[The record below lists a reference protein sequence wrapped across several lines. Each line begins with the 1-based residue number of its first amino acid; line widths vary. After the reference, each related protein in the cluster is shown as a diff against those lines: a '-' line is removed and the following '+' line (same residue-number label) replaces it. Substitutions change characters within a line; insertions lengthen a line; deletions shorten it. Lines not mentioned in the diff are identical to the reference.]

1 MVKLLSG
8 MVRLEGNIHL
18 PSYPDGGRPVR
29 PGPGPSRPA
38 VFLDRDGVIVE
49 EVGNVTHPDQLRVL
63 PGVPEAVA
71 RLQERYLVIVAT
83 NQAAVG
89 MGLIT
94 EDGLLEV
101 HREMAGRLYS
111 RGAFLDGIC
120 YCPHRPGAALPAYD
134 VQCGCRKPQPGM
146 LVTAGARWGVD
157 MSRSFMV
164 GDRQGDMDAA
174 RAAGVRGIR
183 VGGGAARQHRGA
195 LSAPD
200 LPAAAEI
207 ILSTTGAAPEK
218 GTG

>member
-1 MVKLLSG
+1 MKLLSG
-8 MVRLEGNIHL
+8 MVRLDGNIHL
-18 PSYPDGGRPVR
+18 PSYPGGGRPAR
-29 PGPGPSRPA
+29 PVPGPSRPA

-49 EVGNVTHPDQLRVL
+49 EVGNVTRPDQLRVL

-120 YCPHRPGAALPAYD
+120 YCPHRPGASLPAYD
-134 VQCGCRKPQPGM
+134 VQCGCRKPQ
-146 LVTAGARWGVD
+146 
-157 MSRSFMV
+157 
-164 GDRQGDMDAA
+164 A
-174 RAAGVRGIR
+174 RAC
-183 VGGGAARQHRGA
+183 
-195 LSAPD
+195 
-200 LPAAAEI
+200 
-207 ILSTTGAAPEK
+207 
-218 GTG
+218 

>member
-1 MVKLLSG
+1 MKRLSG
-8 MVRLEGNIHL
+8 MVRLEGNIHI
-18 PSYPDGGRPVR
+18 PSYPDDSRPAR
-29 PGPGPSRPA
+29 PGPGSASPA

-49 EVGNVTHPDQLRVL
+49 EVGNVTHPGQLCVL
-63 PGVPEAVA
+63 PHVPEAVA

-94 EDGLLEV
+94 EAGLLEV

-120 YCPHRPGAALPAYD
+120 YCPHRPGAALAAYD

-146 LVTAGARWGVD
+146 LVTAAARWGVD

-183 VGGGAARQHRGA
+183 VGASPAKQHRGV

-200 LPAAAEI
+200 LAGAADI
-207 ILSTTGAAPEK
+207 ILSTTGGMPEK
-218 GTG
+218 GAG